1 MRPFKHS
8 NDAQRFGE
16 QPILID
22 NWPPVSL
29 NCAVIGFYP
38 VITATKA

>member
-16 QPILID
+16 QPNNSVLI
-22 NWPPVSL
+22 
-29 NCAVIGFYP
+29 
-38 VITATKA
+38 ATMALIMIVVAEDIFVPS